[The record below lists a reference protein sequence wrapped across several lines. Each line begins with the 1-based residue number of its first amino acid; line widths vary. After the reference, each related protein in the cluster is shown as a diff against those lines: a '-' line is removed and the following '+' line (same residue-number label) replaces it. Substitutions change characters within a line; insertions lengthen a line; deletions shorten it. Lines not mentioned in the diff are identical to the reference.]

1 MLAKPNTMQPAQ
13 PLIPAGPARNFV
25 VRVDVEIADLIPKF
39 LLQMQQACRAMGES
53 AARGD
58 LPAVLGLA
66 HQITG
71 VGGSYGFHE
80 ITHLGRAIEETIK
93 KTDGAAV
100 HRLIAELD
108 TYLQS
113 VEVIYE

>member
-1 MLAKPNTMQPAQ
+1 MLAKPNTTQPDP
-13 PLIPAGPARNFV
+13 PLTPAGPARNYV

-39 LLQMQQACRAMGES
+39 LLQMQEASRAMRES

-93 KTDGAAV
+93 KADRAAV
-100 HRLIAELD
+100 TRLIAELD

-113 VEVIYE
+113 VDVIYE

>member
-1 MLAKPNTMQPAQ
+1 MLAKPNAMPPPTPASS
-13 PLIPAGPARNFV
+13 AGPARNFV

-39 LLQMQQACRAMGES
+39 LLQMQEASRSMGES
-53 AARGD
+53 ADKGD

-80 ITHLGRAIEETIK
+80 ITHLGRAIEETIRK
-93 KTDGAAV
+93 ADGAAV

-113 VEVIYE
+113 VEVVYE